1 MYSPFTF
8 AKVSLKKHSLS
19 SSDMLQFFAHNW
31 METVSIEQSQGVATI
46 YIQFLHYVFCGE
58 RLKLTSLIFIVLKYY
73 VDLYRMCNF
82 KSLYFS
88 AE

>member
-31 METVSIEQSQGVATI
+31 METDSVEQSQGKCKLKYCSSFQKVATI
-46 YIQFLHYVFCGE
+46 YIQFIHYGFCGE
-58 RLKLTSLIFIVLKYY
+58 RLKLTSLIFIGTSI
-73 VDLYRMCNF
+73 LY
-82 KSLYFS
+82 
-88 AE
+88 